1 MSETPSSTTLGRRSF
16 ITAGAALAG
25 SLIIDFAIPLGESPA
40 FAQTAPAPFAPNAF
54 VRIDRQGIVTLVMP
68 MVEMGQGVYTAMAM
82 LLAEELEVGLDQ
94 VRLEHAP
101 PDDALYANAIL
112 QSQTTGLSST
122 IRAFWMPLRQ
132 AGAMARTML
141 VAAAARQWS
150 VDVAGC
156 QAQRGAVVHAASSR
170 RVIYGDLV
178 DVAATLPV
186 PARESVVLKPLN
198 AMSLVGTSAKR
209 IEGPEKVDGRTE
221 FGIDVRLPGMKI
233 AAIAV
238 SPVLGGRAT
247 RLNERAALAVR
258 GVRQVVN
265 IDEAVAV
272 VADHMWAAKKGLK
285 AAAIEWDDGPN
296 TAVDMGT
303 VVGQLE
309 EAAKHPGAVARNEG
323 DIDKALAGAAQR
335 VEAVYQMPFLAHAA
349 MEPMNCTVHYAKD
362 GCDIWVGTQA
372 PTRTQSM
379 VAELTGLPKT
389 AIRIHNHFL
398 GGGFGRRLEA
408 DGTLLAVKI
417 ARRVDGPV
425 KVVWSRE
432 EDIRHGMYRPYYY
445 DRVSAGLDG
454 SGRPIAWTHR
464 IAGSSVVARYVPPAF
479 KDGLEFDVIDCA
491 AHTPYAFPNMRVE
504 YVRVEPPP
512 AIQTAFWRGV
522 GLTHNVF
529 VVESFVDELAHA
541 AKQDPF
547 LYRKAHATDPR
558 ALAVLTLAAE
568 KADWGTA
575 LPARRG
581 RGISLQFAF
590 GSYSS
595 TVVEVEA
602 APDGSIRVHR
612 LVCAADCGI
621 VVNPDTLAAQ
631 FEGGTLFGLTAA
643 LYGAIT
649 LKNGRVEQSNFHDY
663 RPMRMNECP
672 VVEMHLVKSTEAP
685 GGVGETPTSAIAPA
699 LTNAIFAATG
709 VRIRTLP
716 VDPALLKSSKPDT
729 KEGRP

>member
-1 MSETPSSTTLGRRSF
+1 MSKQLPSVALDRRAF
-16 ITAGAALAG
+16 IKAGVALSG
-25 SLIIDFAIPLGESPA
+25 SLIIDLAIPLGESPA
-40 FAQTAPAPFAPNAF
+40 LAQVAATPFAPNAF
-54 VRIDRQGIVTLVMP
+54 IRIDRQNVVTLVMP

-82 LLAEELEVGLDQ
+82 LLAEELELGLDQ

-132 AGAMARTML
+132 AGAVARTLL
-141 VAAAARQWS
+141 VAAAAKQWS
-150 VDVAGC
+150 VDVSAC
-156 QAQRGAVVHAASSR
+156 RAQRGAVVHPASSR
-170 RVIYGDLV
+170 RATYGELV

-186 PARESVVLKPLN
+186 PARESVVLKPLD
-198 AMSLVGTSAKR
+198 AMSIIGTPVKR
-209 IEGPEKVDGRTE
+209 FEGRDKVDGRTE

-233 AAIAV
+233 AAIAI
-238 SPVLGGRAT
+238 SPVLGGRAK
-247 RLNERAALAVR
+247 LVNERAALAVR

-272 VADHMWAAKKGLK
+272 VADHMWAARKGLK

-296 TAVDMGT
+296 AAVDMAT

-309 EAAKHPGAVARNEG
+309 EAAKRPGAVARNEG
-323 DIDKALAGAAQR
+323 DAEKALAGAAQR
-335 VEAVYQMPFLAHAA
+335 LDAVYQMPFLAHAA

-362 GCDIWVGTQA
+362 GCDIWLGTQA

-389 AIRIHNHFL
+389 AIRVHNHFL
-398 GGGFGRRLEA
+398 GGGFGRRLDA

-432 EDIRHGMYRPYYY
+432 EDIRHDMYRPYYY

-454 SGRPIAWTHR
+454 KGQPIAWTHR
-464 IAGSSVVARYVPPAF
+464 IVGSSVVARYVPSAF

-491 AHTPYAFPNMRVE
+491 AQTPYAFANMRVE
-504 YVRVEPPP
+504 YVRVEPP

-529 VVESFVDELAHA
+529 VVESFIDELAHA

-547 LYRKAHATDPR
+547 LYRQAHAVDPR
-558 ALAVLTLAAE
+558 AIAVLTLAAE
-568 KADWGTA
+568 KADWGKA
-575 LPARRG
+575 LPSRRG

-590 GSYSS
+590 GSYSA
-595 TVVEVEA
+595 TVVEVEVA
-602 APDGSIRVHR
+602 LDGSIKVRR
-612 LVCAADCGI
+612 IVCAADCGI
-621 VVNPDTLAAQ
+621 VVNPDTIAAQ

-649 LKNGRVEQSNFHDY
+649 LKSGRVEQSNFHDY
-663 RPMRMNECP
+663 RAMRMNECP
-672 VVEMHLVKSTEAP
+672 IVETHLVKSVELP

-699 LTNAIFAATG
+699 VTNAIFAATG

-716 VDPALLKSSKPDT
+716 IDPALLKSSNPDT
-729 KEGRP
+729 KEARP

>member
-1 MSETPSSTTLGRRSF
+1 MSKQLPSVALDRRAF
-16 ITAGAALAG
+16 IKAGVALSG
-25 SLIIDFAIPLGESPA
+25 SLIIDLAIPLGESPA
-40 FAQTAPAPFAPNAF
+40 LAQVAATPFAPNAF
-54 VRIDRQGIVTLVMP
+54 IRIDRQNAVTLVMP

-82 LLAEELEVGLDQ
+82 LLAEELELGLDQ

-132 AGAMARTML
+132 AGAVARTLL
-141 VAAAARQWS
+141 VAAAAKQWS
-150 VDVAGC
+150 VDVSAC
-156 QAQRGAVVHAASSR
+156 RAQRGAVVHPASSR
-170 RVIYGDLV
+170 RATYGELV

-186 PARESVVLKPLN
+186 PARESVVLKPLD
-198 AMSLVGTSAKR
+198 AMSIIGTPVKR
-209 IEGPEKVDGRTE
+209 FEGRDKVDGRTE

-233 AAIAV
+233 AAIAI
-238 SPVLGGRAT
+238 SPVLGGRAK
-247 RLNERAALAVR
+247 LVNERAALAVR

-272 VADHMWAAKKGLK
+272 VADHMWAARKGLK

-296 TAVDMGT
+296 AAVDMAT

-309 EAAKHPGAVARNEG
+309 EAAKRPGAVARNEG
-323 DIDKALAGAAQR
+323 DAETALAGAAQR
-335 VEAVYQMPFLAHAA
+335 LDAVYQMPFLAHAA

-362 GCDIWVGTQA
+362 GCDIWLGTQA

-389 AIRIHNHFL
+389 AIRVHNHFL
-398 GGGFGRRLEA
+398 GGGFGRRLDA

-432 EDIRHGMYRPYYY
+432 EDIR
-445 DRVSAGLDG
+445 
-454 SGRPIAWTHR
+454 
-464 IAGSSVVARYVPPAF
+464 YVPSAF

-491 AHTPYAFPNMRVE
+491 AQTPYAFANMRVE
-504 YVRVEPPP
+504 YVRVEPP

-529 VVESFVDELAHA
+529 VVESFIDELAHA

-547 LYRKAHATDPR
+547 LYRQAHAVDPR
-558 ALAVLTLAAE
+558 AIAVLTLAAE
-568 KADWGTA
+568 KADWGKA
-575 LPARRG
+575 LPSRRG

-590 GSYSS
+590 GSYSA
-595 TVVEVEA
+595 TVVEVEVA
-602 APDGSIRVHR
+602 LDGSIKVRR
-612 LVCAADCGI
+612 IVCAADCGI
-621 VVNPDTLAAQ
+621 VVNPDTIAAQ

-649 LKNGRVEQSNFHDY
+649 LKSGRVEQSNFHDY
-663 RPMRMNECP
+663 RAMRMNECP
-672 VVEMHLVKSTEAP
+672 IVETHLVKSVELP

-699 LTNAIFAATG
+699 VTNAIFAATG

-716 VDPALLKSSKPDT
+716 IDPALLKSSNPDT
-729 KEGRP
+729 KEARP